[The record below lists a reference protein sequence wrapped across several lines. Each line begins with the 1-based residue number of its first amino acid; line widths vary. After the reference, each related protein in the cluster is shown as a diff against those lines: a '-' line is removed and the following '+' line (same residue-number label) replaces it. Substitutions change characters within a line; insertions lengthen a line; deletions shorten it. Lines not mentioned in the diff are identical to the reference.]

1 MDETLK
7 ILAKLLAEE
16 EQRIKDDMA
25 QGRAEEYAQYMH
37 ACGIVRGFQIAQG
50 LIGTLIQ
57 NIQEDDDE

>member
-1 MDETLK
+1 MDELK
-7 ILAKLLAEE
+7 VLATQLAEE

-37 ACGIVRGFQIAQG
+37 ACGIIRGFQIAQG

>member
-7 ILAKLLAEE
+7 ILAKQLAEE

-37 ACGIVRGFQIAQG
+37 ACGIIRGFQIAQG

-57 NIQEDDDE
+57 NLQEDDDE

>member
-1 MDETLK
+1 MDEPLK
-7 ILAKLLAEE
+7 ILAKQLAEE

>member
-1 MDETLK
+1 MDELK
-7 ILAKLLAEE
+7 VLATQLAEE

>member
-7 ILAKLLAEE
+7 ILAKQLAEE

-37 ACGIVRGFQIAQG
+37 ACGIIRGFQIAQG

>member
-7 ILAKLLAEE
+7 ILAKQLAEE

-37 ACGIVRGFQIAQG
+37 CLRYYPRFSNYSRTHRYVNSKHTGGR
-50 LIGTLIQ
+50 
-57 NIQEDDDE
+57 